1 MDDKIILLVE
11 DNADDEKLA
20 LLALKKSNIRNEVVV
35 ARDGVEALNY
45 LFCRGPYLGRD
56 VNIMPQVVLLDLKLP
71 KLDGL
76 EVLRRLR
83 ADQRTKLLPVV
94 ITHYMDEAEYCHRV
108 ALMYAGRVV
117 ALGSPAELKQSLGS
131 GNLLNLESSDL

>member
-20 LLALKKSNIRNEVVV
+20 LLALKKSNIRNEVEV

-56 VNIMPQVVLLDLKLP
+56 VNIMPQVVLLDLKLRQ
-71 KLDGL
+71 LDGL
-76 EVLRRLR
+76 DGLRRLR
-83 ADQRTKLLPVV
+83 AHQRTKLLPVA
-94 ITHYMDEAEYCHRV
+94 ILTSSNEHQHRMSSHSLV
-108 ALMYAGRVV
+108 ANR
-117 ALGSPAELKQSLGS
+117 
-131 GNLLNLESSDL
+131 